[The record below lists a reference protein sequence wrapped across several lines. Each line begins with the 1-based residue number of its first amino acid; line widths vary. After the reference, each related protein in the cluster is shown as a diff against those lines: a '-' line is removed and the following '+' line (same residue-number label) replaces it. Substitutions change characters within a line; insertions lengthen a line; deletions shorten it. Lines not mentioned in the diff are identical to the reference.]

1 MEIGQHFNYL
11 IQLRFRGQLW
21 MCHIYLLEADWRHRH
36 PACAGCNGGKE
47 QTLHFNG
54 DGSCNRRARLCRGV
68 LSDSPRTK
76 TRVAAFT
83 EATRLV
89 ALHSH
94 APWWSFERGCRS
106 REPLGSMEYD
116 VRRARSTYQERRP
129 LTNGTERFESV

>member
-1 MEIGQHFNYL
+1 MEVKSKQFG
-11 IQLRFRGQLW
+11 
-21 MCHIYLLEADWRHRH
+21 
-36 PACAGCNGGKE
+36 
-47 QTLHFNG
+47 TLHFNG

-94 APWWSFERGCRS
+94 VPWWSFERGCRS

-129 LTNGTERFESV
+129 LTNGTERFESVYIHSRTVDAAAMDHMLKKNLSIKNILCCKTSL